1 MESPLL
7 VACLLMT
14 MMAIQAIQV
23 IQAIQAIEVIQA
35 TNQDL
40 IDLNKCFVKTFII
53 AIEGSPP
60 HDGSLFYYTYQGS
73 T

>member
-1 MESPLL
+1 LL

-14 MMAIQAIQV
+14 MMAIIA

-53 AIEGSPP
+53 AIEGSHP
-60 HDGSLFYYTYQGS
+60 HDGSLFYCTYQGS